1 MIEIVPVML
10 FILGWHP
17 DRPGD
22 IDLQRVEVIF
32 KSSQECE
39 TTGAKIAARM
49 TLAASGQSG
58 ATYEHR
64 CMTIPA
70 ASEFD
75 AAFNDKRSPSK

>member
-17 DRPGD
+17 DKPGD

-32 KSSQECE
+32 ASPAECE
-39 TTGAKIAARM
+39 AAGSKMASRM
-49 TLAASGQSG
+49 TQAAAEQSG

-64 CMTIPA
+64 CMEIPA
-70 ASEFD
+70 VEEFE
-75 AAFNDKRSPSK
+75 AAFGGERSPAK